1 MNTKSIFL
9 FISIAFI
16 SLNVKADEYYKEIN
30 KRFAV
35 NSNVYLHVNGSFS
48 NYTVTTWD
56 NNEIEVIIKM
66 NVEARS
72 EERAENIFASA
83 VVKESNSSPEIRVEP
98 EFGNRWGN
106 KEEVEIFVEIKM
118 PKTGGMAAH
127 VTFGNLSA
135 TSIIGQVDMKLEYG
149 NLTMGELFNTEN
161 KIRVEFGNINLSQ
174 FGGGKVVCQYGNLKM
189 DKAGAETELDVA
201 FGNIDLYGLRQDCK
215 SVVVKCEYGNADLN
229 LGNSIGYN
237 LVAKSSFGNVRVPSG
252 FKPTI
257 KIKEYEE
264 ESIEGTFMGGGANIN
279 ANVSFGNVRVD

>member
-1 MNTKSIFL
+1 MNTKSILL
-9 FISIAFI
+9 FISVAFI
-16 SLNVKADEYYKEIN
+16 SLNLKADEYYKEIN

-35 NSNVYLHVNGSFS
+35 NSNVYLHVDGSFS

-56 NNEIEVIIKM
+56 NNELEVVIKM
-66 NVEARS
+66 NVETKNQD
-72 EERAENIFASA
+72 RADKIFNS
-83 VVKESNSSPEIRVEP
+83 VEIKESASSPAIRIEP
-98 EFGNRWGN
+98 DFGNRLGYN
-106 KEEVEIFVEIKM
+106 EEVEIFVEIKM
-118 PKTGGMAAH
+118 PKTGGMAAD
-127 VTFGNLSA
+127 VAFGNIYA
-135 TSIIGQVDMKLEYG
+135 TSVIGQVDMKLAYG

-161 KIRVEFGNINLSQ
+161 KIRVEFGNIILSQ